1 LETGNTRLLATRWN
15 PHQFYLR
22 AAIPV
27 RLCGWLLDPAS
38 LTLRLQNLCP
48 DRFRVQLL
56 SQGWGSPR
64 LDEAQAL
71 GMRGGERAIIRQV
84 HLLCG
89 NQPWIYARTIIP
101 ATSMRGKLQRLAH
114 LGTRPLGAMLFADP
128 GMRREFVEL
137 ANIKPGEALFQDATR
152 HMPRQPGDIWG
163 RRSVFRI
170 AHKPLLVSEIFLPEF
185 PAGGAA
191 RPVWKS
197 R

>member
-1 LETGNTRLLATRWN
+1 MEISDTKLLTTRWK
-15 PHQFYLR
+15 PHQSYLR

-27 RLCGWLLDPAS
+27 RLCSWLLDPAS
-38 LTLRLQNLCP
+38 LTLRLQCLCP
-48 DRFRVQLL
+48 GSFRVRLL
-56 SQGWGSPR
+56 SQGWGAPR

-71 GMRGGERAIIRQV
+71 GMRRGERAIIRQV
-84 HLLCG
+84 LLLCG
-89 NQPWIYARTIIP
+89 NRPWVYARTIIP

-128 GMRREFVEL
+128 GMRRGRVEL
-137 ANIKPGEALFQDATR
+137 ANIKPGEALFRDATR
-152 HMPRQPGDIWG
+152 HMSRQPGDIWG

-191 RPVWKS
+191 RPIWKS